1 MALTDFQYRVVASH
15 IVQRDLREV
24 HTIIAEDN
32 FQLLYEPT
40 MPVQDGEEWRYED
53 FPAFLMKVW
62 RRVQLI
68 GPMMLV
74 VDEAHY
80 TMSGRTMPLEMWN
93 IITNGRR
100 YGLDVVWI
108 TQRFVGVNNWV
119 RANADEYWLF
129 RLASVPDLKAVA
141 DIAGS
146 EVADEV
152 RNLRRLDVNAHTSG
166 QMLIWNS
173 LDGSVTIEDAEEG
186 SNAENQS
193 PGHLGESDRLGES
206 DTDNGPLHKD
216 GQSGDS
222 VRGSKVGGPARRD
235 S

>member
-1 MALTDFQYRVVASH
+1 VTPRVVIYDPMAQTDFQYRVVASH
-15 IVQRDLREV
+15 IVKQDLREV
-24 HTIIAEDN
+24 HTIIAENN
-32 FQLLYEPT
+32 FQLLYEPKPP
-40 MPVQDGEEWRYED
+40 MQDGEEWRYED
-53 FPAFLMKVW
+53 FPTFLMKVW

-129 RLASVPDLKAVA
+129 RLASVPDLKAIA
-141 DIAGS
+141 DIAGPD
-146 EVADEV
+146 VADEV
-152 RNLRRLDVNAHTSG
+152 RNLRRLDVNTRTPG

-173 LDGSVTIEDAEEG
+173 LDGTMTVEDTATNAPPPAAEPEPESKASEVDG
-186 SNAENQS
+186 KASPEPSDAGKGEN
-193 PGHLGESDRLGES
+193 
-206 DTDNGPLHKD
+206 
-216 GQSGDS
+216 
-222 VRGSKVGGPARRD
+222 
-235 S
+235 